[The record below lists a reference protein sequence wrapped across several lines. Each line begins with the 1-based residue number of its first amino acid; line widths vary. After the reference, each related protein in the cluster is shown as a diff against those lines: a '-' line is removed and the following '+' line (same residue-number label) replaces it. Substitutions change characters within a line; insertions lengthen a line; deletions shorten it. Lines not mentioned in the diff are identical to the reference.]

1 MKSLKYGATLC
12 AFASLALVGFDAAAA
27 TIRVTCE
34 VRADRSKISVDAN
47 DLAAGSY
54 STEVL
59 SGSNMSKSPPQ
70 RAVGGEIEADYDSNP
85 ADIAAGAVAIQREFI
100 VGGKVTGKVVN
111 GSGNTVISDTVNCR
125 VRSR

>member
-34 VRADRSKISVDAN
+34 VRGDRSKISVDAK

-54 STEVL
+54 STEAL
-59 SGSNMSKSPPQ
+59 SGPNMAKSPLQ
-70 RAVGGEIEADYDSNP
+70 RAVAGEIEADYDSNP
-85 ADIAAGAVAIQREFI
+85 VDIAAGAVAVTPGFI

-111 GSGNTVISDTVNCR
+111 AVGNTVLSDTVNCR